1 MIKTRFAP
9 SPTGPMHL
17 GNVRTAPFNH
27 CLAGREKGVFGS
39 LDHLGRSP
47 ARFGA
52 SKLDHWQREPHR
64 PQHPR
69 RSVGVDEPFGRRG
82 GAGKDTA
89 RLRRGDPRQRPA
101 ARGRTPLGRDRVRR

>member
-69 RSVGVDEPFGRRG
+69 RSVAWMSPLVGEGVPE
-82 GAGKDTA
+82 KI
-89 RLRRGDPRQRPA
+89 RPA
-101 ARGRTPLGRDRVRR
+101 FVEAIRANVLLPADALLGRDRVRR